1 MAQVPTGATFYVAT
15 AFAAV
20 KTVTAVTN
28 AVEAVVTSTA
38 HGLSNGDIVEMSSGW
53 GRLHL
58 RAFRVKSVT
67 ADTFVLEGAD
77 TTNTSFYPAGTGAGS
92 VRKVST
98 FQQITTIM
106 NPSASGGEPKNVTY
120 KFVESDIEYNINDGF
135 TATSYAMD
143 LDADSIGTAGY
154 TALRNLTEVQ
164 TNTILRVQTRS
175 GSQLFVPCT
184 VALNEAV
191 SFQDGQINRV
201 KATFNGNQRGTRYA
215 AAA

>member
-1 MAQVPTGATFYVAT
+1 MAQVPTGSLFFVAT
-15 AFAAV
+15 TFSAV
-20 KTVTAVTN
+20 KTTTAVSN
-28 AVEAVVTSTA
+28 ATEAVVSSTA
-38 HGLSNGDIVEMSSGW
+38 HGFSNGDIVEMSSGW

-58 RAFRVKSVT
+58 RAFRAKSVT
-67 ADTFVLEGAD
+67 TDTFTLEGAD

-98 FQQITTIM
+98 FQQVTTVM

-120 KFVESDIEYNINDGF
+120 KFVESDIEFNINDGF
-135 TATSYAMD
+135 TATSYALD

-154 TALRNLTEVQ
+154 TALKALTETQ
-164 TNTILRVQTRS
+164 TNTILKVQTRS
-175 GSQLFVPCT
+175 GSLLFVPCT

-201 KATFNGNQRGTRYA
+201 KASFNGNQRGTRYA
-215 AAA
+215 S